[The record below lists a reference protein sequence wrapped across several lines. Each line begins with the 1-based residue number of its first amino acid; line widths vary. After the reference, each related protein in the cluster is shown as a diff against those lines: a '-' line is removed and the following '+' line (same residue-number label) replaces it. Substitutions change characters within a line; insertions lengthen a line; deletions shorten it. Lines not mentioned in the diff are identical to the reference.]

1 MSLKRL
7 AVHAALSTH
16 NGQYHGNYT
25 SFFHPDKSG
34 SSANGGHHLH
44 QQGLQTMR
52 SNPAGFHGNVNVLLG
67 G

>member
-1 MSLKRL
+1 MKRL
-7 AVHAALSTH
+7 AVHAALSTY

-34 SSANGGHHLH
+34 SHSGH

-52 SNPAGFHGNVNVLLG
+52 SNPAGSFHGNVNVLLG

>member
-16 NGQYHGNYT
+16 NGQYYHSNAT
-25 SFFHPDKSG
+25 SSSSSSH
-34 SSANGGHHLH
+34 SANANGHY
-44 QQGLQTMR
+44 QGLQTMR
-52 SNPAGFHGNVNVLLG
+52 SNAAGSFHGNVNVLLG